1 MAEIFSGAFMMQGF
15 LQSGWRS
22 KVRGAVDQGSAAH
35 ETPVMLAQSLI
46 KLPKDI
52 KTWIDLNALS

>member
-1 MAEIFSGAFMMQGF
+1 MQGF

-35 ETPVMLAQSLI
+35 ETSVTLAQSLI

>member
-1 MAEIFSGAFMMQGF
+1 MVQGF

-22 KVRGAVDQGSAAH
+22 AVHGALDQGSAAH
-35 ETPVMLAQSLI
+35 ETPTMLAQSLI